1 VDSSPSVEGSFF
13 SFSGPSAP
21 PPASDGGGLFGDWGG
36 LFSGGLGL
44 GFALGSGSQEAAP
57 PKESEAAA
65 EGYTDM

>member
-1 VDSSPSVEGSFF
+1 MEGSFF

-36 LFSGGLGL
+36 LFSGGLG
-44 GFALGSGSQEAAP
+44 FALGSGSQEAAP